1 MLGTNPGASALY
13 RLIQAKVKYSNTLII
28 PERPYSVASVRRETL
43 PFRVHLVDD
52 AQDIQKAVEIR
63 SSAYMRH
70 LPTLGETLRTAESE
84 DFRSDVLLL
93 IAERKIDRRAI
104 GSMRLQPNF
113 NRPLR
118 VEGEMALPA
127 VYRGRRLVETTR
139 LGVENGMSGTLV
151 MVAMVKA
158 AYEICHA
165 CGVDYALAAG
175 RRSMAELFRSLCYDE
190 LGGPI
195 PVSYA
200 NDVPHW
206 IFAIPI
212 REVDER
218 LRAKRHAYYEFM
230 ARTDHPDIEIDYE
243 RVFDTFG
250 SV

>member
-1 MLGTNPGASALY
+1 
-13 RLIQAKVKYSNTLII
+13 VKSSNTLIV
-28 PERPYSVASVRRETL
+28 PKRPYSVPAERRETL

-52 AQDIQKAVEIR
+52 AQDLAKAVEIR
-63 SSAYMRH
+63 SSAYSRH
-70 LPTLGETLRTAESE
+70 LPRLGESLRTAESE

-118 VEGEMALPA
+118 IEGEMSLPKA
-127 VYRGRRLVETTR
+127 YVGRRLVETTR
-139 LGVENGMSGTLV
+139 LGIENGISGRLV
-151 MVAMVKA
+151 MVALVKA

-165 CGVDYALAAG
+165 CGVDYAFAAG

-200 NDVPHW
+200 NNVPHW

-212 REVDER
+212 REVDAR
-218 LRAKRHAYYEFM
+218 LRAKDHSYYDFM
-230 ARTDHPDIEIDYE
+230 ARADHHDIQVDYE

-250 SV
+250 SGPD